1 MFYFFCLKIKKPFS
15 LGVRKAFILLKN
27 FTSHPEGIIRR
38 RTTLRISTIIARGD
52 MILFMEIKESIDK
65 NAATRIIN
73 MKENPPVEII
83 TLFFMLLMIV
93 ISKFFVS
100 VKN

>member
-1 MFYFFCLKIKKPFS
+1 MFYFFCLKIKKPFP

-38 RTTLRISTIIARGD
+38 RTTLKISTIIARRD
-52 MILFMEIKESIDK
+52 MIIFMEIKELINK
-65 NAATRIIN
+65 NVAIGIIN
-73 MKENPPVEII
+73 MKENPSVEKI